1 MNVTKDV
8 VLDLLP
14 AYLAGEA
21 SADTRALVEEYL
33 NKDPDLAQRIRQ
45 QWTQELGSAP
55 AATLP
60 LDLEL
65 RALMRT
71 HRLIW
76 LQILLFGLMVAS
88 LGTMMALKFTFGPGG
103 LQEVHTH
110 PVAPWL
116 LLVIG
121 VGCGLAF
128 LRLRLGLGK
137 ALGRR

>member
-14 AYLAGEA
+14 VYLAGEA

-33 NKDPDLAQRIRQ
+33 QQDPDLAQRIRQ
-45 QWTQELGSAP
+45 QWTKGLGSAP
-55 AATLP
+55 PPALP
-60 LDLEL
+60 RDLEL
-65 RALMRT
+65 HALKRT
-71 HRLIW
+71 HGLIW
-76 LQILLFGLMVAS
+76 LQILWFGLMVGS
-88 LGTMMALKFTFGPGG
+88 LATMRALKFTFGPEG

-110 PVAPWL
+110 PFAPWL

-121 VGCGLAF
+121 VGCGIAF
-128 LRLRLGLGK
+128 LRLRLGLRK

>member
-14 AYLAGEA
+14 VYLAGEA

-33 NKDPDLAQRIRQ
+33 HHDPDLAQRMRQ
-45 QWTQELGSAP
+45 QLTEGLGSVPSTA
-55 AATLP
+55 LP

-65 RALMRT
+65 RALKRT
-71 HRLIW
+71 HGLIW
-76 LQILLFGLMVAS
+76 LQILLFGLMVGS

-110 PVAPWL
+110 HLAPWL
-116 LLVIG
+116 LLVLGI
-121 VGCGLAF
+121 GCGIAF
-128 LRLRLGLGK
+128 LRLRLGLRK
-137 ALGRR
+137 VLGRR

>member
-14 AYLAGEA
+14 VYLAGEA
-21 SADTRALVEEYL
+21 SADTRVLVEEYL
-33 NKDPDLAQRIRQ
+33 HKDPDLAQRVRQ
-45 QWTQELGSAP
+45 QWTKGLGSAP
-55 AATLP
+55 PTTFP

-65 RALMRT
+65 QALMRT

-76 LQILLFGLMVAS
+76 LQILLFGLMVGS

-121 VGCGLAF
+121 VACGLAF
-128 LRLRLGLGK
+128 LRLRLGLGRT
-137 ALGRR
+137 LGRR

>member
-8 VLDLLP
+8 ILDLLP
-14 AYLAGEA
+14 GYLAGEA

-33 NKDPDLAQRIRQ
+33 HHDPDLAQRVRQ
-45 QWTQELGSAP
+45 QPTKALGAAP
-55 AATLP
+55 PTAP
-60 LDLEL
+60 SLDLEL
-65 RALMRT
+65 RALKRT
-71 HRLIW
+71 HWLIW
-76 LQILLFGLMVAS
+76 QQILLFGLMVGS
-88 LGTMMALKFTFGPGG
+88 LGTMMALKFTFGSGG

-128 LRLRLGLGK
+128 LRLRLGLRGV
-137 ALGRR
+137 LGHR